1 MLASVRALL
10 SSIVD
15 YAGLFPPAQLDLK
28 NAIETYH
35 QARSSPEHWML
46 GQFVIPAARW
56 PEFCELTT
64 NHKSYSFSLIL
75 SKQWK
80 AELEQISSDEIAS
93 LEFPPLPP
101 HEIKDALRYI
111 PSQVEAFFEIPFNV
125 DLDDYLPIFKNFR
138 SAIKIRTGGITQDMF
153 PIVGNLTEFILALA
167 THKISFKATA
177 GLHHPLPGQYPLTYE
192 PNSDSAQMHGFLNI
206 AIAAALAYHH
216 KLTESDVLEILK
228 TSLPEAFQFTDDS
241 VSWRDRSLNLA
252 EIETARQQFFRSF
265 GSCSFHEPVTDLKT
279 LALL

>member
-28 NAIETYH
+28 TAIETYN
-35 QARSSPEHWML
+35 QAQTCSEQWML
-46 GQFVIPAARW
+46 GHFVIPAARW
-56 PEFCELTT
+56 SEFHELTT
-64 NHKSYSFSLIL
+64 DHKSYSFSLIL

-80 AELEQISSDEIAS
+80 SELEQISSDNIAS

-101 HEIKDALRYI
+101 HEIKDALRQI
-111 PSQVEAFFEIPFNV
+111 PAQIDTFFEIPFNV
-125 DLDDYLPIFKNFR
+125 DLSDYLPIFKG
-138 SAIKIRTGGITQDMF
+138 SQAAIKIRTGGISQDLF

-167 THKISFKATA
+167 THQISFKATA
-177 GLHHPLPGQYPLTYE
+177 GLHHPLPGQFPLTYE
-192 PNSDSAQMHGFLNI
+192 PNSDLAQMHGFLNI
-206 AIAAALAYHH
+206 AIASALAYHH

-252 EIETARQQFFRSF
+252 EIEQARQQFFRSF
-265 GSCSFHEPVTDLKT
+265 GSCSFQEPVTDLKT

>member
-28 NAIETYH
+28 SAIETYH
-35 QARSSPEHWML
+35 QARSSPENWML
-46 GQFVIPAARW
+46 GHFVIPASRW
-56 PEFCELTT
+56 PELWEFTGDL
-64 NHKSYSFSLIL
+64 KSFSFSLIL
-75 SKQWK
+75 SRQWK
-80 AELEQISSDEIAS
+80 AELEQIASDRIAS

-101 HEIKDALRYI
+101 HEIKDALSYVS
-111 PSQVEAFFEIPFNV
+111 SQVDVFFEIPFNV
-125 DLDDYLPIFKNFR
+125 DLSDYLPIFK
-138 SAIKIRTGGITQDMF
+138 SSQAGIKIRTGGITQDFF
-153 PIVGNLTEFILALA
+153 PIVGKLTEFILSLA
-167 THKISFKATA
+167 THQISFKATA
-177 GLHHPLPGQYPLTYE
+177 GLHHPLPGQFPLTYE

-206 AIAAALAYHH
+206 AIASALAYHH

-228 TSLPEAFQFTDDS
+228 TTLPEAFQFTDDS